1 MKPITTFAATLA
13 LTLAS
18 AAGTAY
24 AQAFPNKPIQI
35 VVSAAPGGSPDILAR
50 IIGDALGKRVG
61 QPVVIEN
68 KPGGAGNIAAGY
80 VAKAAPDGY
89 TIFVASD
96 GLSVNQTLFRNL
108 PFHAITSFAPIVHAI
123 SSPQVFAVNS
133 DVPVR
138 NVKEFIASSQ
148 KPGAKPFS
156 LASPAIGTPGQL
168 GVLVLQ
174 NQAAIKVTPVVYKSA
189 QPALTDVL
197 GKHADGI
204 IVTIAPALPFIRE
217 GKLRPLAVSTATR
230 SVALPDVPTFI
241 EQGLPNLKFGS
252 WQGFVAPA
260 GTPRPV
266 IDKLNREIN
275 AVLKDPA
282 VRASLLQQAF
292 DPEGGTPEAFA
303 RVIADGITGW
313 ASVISAN
320 NIQPD

>member
-1 MKPITTFAATLA
+1 MKHLTTLSAALA
-13 LTLAS
+13 LSLVAAVPALA
-18 AAGTAY
+18 
-24 AQAFPNKPIQI
+24 QNFPSKPIQI

-50 IIGDALGKRVG
+50 IVGEALGKRVG

-108 PFHAITSFAPIVHAI
+108 PFHAVHSFAPIVHAI
-123 SSPQVFAVNS
+123 SSPQVFAVNE

-138 NVKEFIASSQ
+138 NVREFISASL

-168 GVLVLQ
+168 GVLLLQ

-204 IVTIAPALPFIRE
+204 IVTIAPALPFIRD
-217 GKLRPLAVSTATR
+217 GKLRPLAVSTAVR
-230 SVALPDVPTFI
+230 SSALPDVPTFA
-241 EQGLPNLKFGS
+241 EQGLPQLRFGS

-292 DPEGGTPEAFA
+292 DPEGGTPEAFGK
-303 RVIADGITGW
+303 VIAEGITGW
-313 ASVISAN
+313 ADVISAN

>member
-1 MKPITTFAATLA
+1 MKLVNTLAATLTVA
-13 LTLAS
+13 LAT
-18 AAGTAY
+18 AAGPAA
-24 AQAFPNKPIQI
+24 AQAFPNKPITI

-50 IIGDALGKRVG
+50 IVGEALGKRVG
-61 QPVVIEN
+61 QSVVVEN

-108 PFHAITSFAPIVHAI
+108 PFHAINSFAPIVHAI
-123 SSPQVFAVNS
+123 SSPQVFAVNA

-138 NVKEFIASSQ
+138 NVKEFIAYSQ

-168 GVLVLQ
+168 GVLVFQ

-204 IVTIAPALPFIRE
+204 IVTIAPALPFIRD

-230 SVALPDVPTFI
+230 SAALPDVPTFA

-266 IDKLNREIN
+266 IEKLNREIN
-275 AVLKDPA
+275 AVLRDPA
-282 VRASLLQQAF
+282 VRTALLQQAF

-303 RVIADGITGW
+303 KVIADGITGW